1 MAFTK
6 NDNSSHLPLTKP
18 IVTEL
23 IQHRESQYL
32 IFPSTV
38 SKTTSFDISKAW
50 ENALKASR
58 IGHCRFHELRHT
70 SASNLWRTGRTL
82 FEVGTLQGQSSTSMK
97 ALHSHLAIENTRS
110 MVDAVSGALQ

>member
-6 NDNSSHLPLTKP
+6 NGKPNQLPLTKP

-23 IQHRESQYL
+23 MQHRESQCL

-38 SKTTSFDISKAW
+38 SKTASFDISEAW
-50 ENALKASR
+50 ENASKASV
-58 IGHCRFHELRHT
+58 IGHCRFHDLRHT

-82 FEVGTLQGQSSTSMK
+82 FEVVTLLGQSSTSMR
-97 ALHSHLAIENTRS
+97 ARYSHLAVEDTRS